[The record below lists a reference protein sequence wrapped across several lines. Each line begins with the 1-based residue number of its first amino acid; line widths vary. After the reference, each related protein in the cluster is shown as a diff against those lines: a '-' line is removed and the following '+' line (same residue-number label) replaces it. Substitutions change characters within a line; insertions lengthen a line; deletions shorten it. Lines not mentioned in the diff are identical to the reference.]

1 VLEEGGAL
9 EVRER
14 GGRAAA
20 DGVFGGGGG
29 GVAVVVVVVQF
40 EGQVGGFGGGEGED
54 VGEVLAAL
62 VGPGK
67 RE

>member
-20 DGVFGGGGG
+20 DGVFGRGGG
-29 GVAVVVVVVQF
+29 GVAVVVVVQF

-62 VGPGK
+62 VRPGK